1 MTWLKDVTLRS
12 AINGLEDAII
22 TVSGP
27 ALAISGIIAG
37 VDLVTGG
44 HILANSPQLSLA
56 WAICLLLTLDFQV
69 LCLGARA
76 HHLYESQAPNVRKA
90 VEITAA
96 VLIAASISYVSVQ
109 MQAIIARSN
118 GASISIG
125 QATAQLGINPI
136 ALTWERS
143 ALVLVL
149 IFMSG
154 WFRNQAQPAQSD
166 QVQAPIVPAIDME
179 AVIDELDRRSQ
190 ARIEA
195 LMQSMTQTVTRIAI
209 EQITTSDLGVPATN
223 AHAGAS
229 DRRGEAR
236 AAGAVPWRACEQWN
250 EKQR

>member
-154 WFRNQAQPAQSD
+154 WFRGEDTSAQSN
-166 QVQAPIVPAIDME
+166 QVRGGAQAEATPATDMT

-195 LMQSMTQTVTRIAI
+195 LMQNMTQTVTRIAI
-209 EQITTSDLGVPATN
+209 EQITTSLPAYRPPRPCRRRR
-223 AHAGAS
+223 S
-229 DRRGEAR
+229 SRRGPR
-236 AAGAVPWRACEQWN
+236 RLRSFVACL
-250 EKQR
+250 